1 MENFNLFLIFAHQR
15 KFKLGTLQNSYT
27 PMNNN
32 IEIYI
37 QALNSANCGIII
49 TDNTQPDNPIV
60 YCNKAFEDITGY
72 SHDEIIGHNCRFLQG
87 QDRSQPER
95 NFIKKCIRE
104 GRDCKVEIRNYNKKG
119 ILFWN
124 ELFISPVKN
133 DEGVITHFIG
143 VQNDITDR
151 KKAEHELREEKSS
164 VERKIMERTKELV
177 DSEAFLSSIIQTVR
191 ESLLVLDADY
201 RVLSANTHF
210 LNSFKVTSEDTV
222 GKILFE
228 LGNHQWDIE
237 TLRELLMKI
246 LPTNNPVI
254 DYEVEHDFPYIGKK
268 VMLLNAYRIEFE
280 GQYKDRILIAIEDI
294 TEKKEIDRRKD
305 DFLSIASHELK
316 TPLTTIKGLVQL
328 LQRMVPENSPERFIS
343 TLDKVSVYVDRL
355 NVLISDL
362 LDTSKIQSGNIE
374 LHLDPFE
381 IDKTIKDTIENL
393 SVSAP
398 HHKISLSGSA
408 NAVILGDELQISQVI
423 NNLISNAIKYSP
435 GSDKVDVYINRVG
448 NFVKIS
454 VTDYGM
460 GISVQDK
467 AKIFDRFFRAREIQK
482 KFPGLGIGL
491 YISHEIVA
499 NHNGTLW
506 VESEIGEGSTFSFTL
521 PIMKNH

>member
-1 MENFNLFLIFAHQR
+1 
-15 KFKLGTLQNSYT
+15 
-27 PMNNN
+27 MNNN

-49 TDNTQPDNPIV
+49 TDNLQPDNPIV
-60 YCNKAFEDITGY
+60 YCNKAFETISGY
-72 SHDEIIGHNCRFLQG
+72 SHDEIIGHNCRFLQS

-95 NFIKKCIRE
+95 QFIKDSIKQ
-104 GRDCKVEIRNYNKKG
+104 GKDCRVEIRNYKKNG
-119 ILFWN
+119 NLFWN

-133 DEGVITHFIG
+133 DDGIITHFIG

-164 VERKIMERTKELV
+164 VERKIQERTKELV
-177 DSEAFLSSIIQTVR
+177 DNEAFLSSIIQTVR

-201 RVLSANTHF
+201 RVLSANSHF
-210 LNSFKVTSEDTV
+210 LNSFKVTTEDTV

-228 LGNHQWDIE
+228 LGNHQWDID

-254 DYEVEHDFPYIGKK
+254 DYEVEHNFPHIGKK

-316 TPLTTIKGLVQL
+316 TPLTTIKGLIQL
-328 LQRMVPENSPERFIS
+328 LQRMKPDGSSEKYNE
-343 TLDKVSVYVDRL
+343 TLHKVSVYVDRL
-355 NVLISDL
+355 NILISDL

-381 IDKTIKDTIENL
+381 IDKTIRDTVDNL

-398 HHKISLSGSA
+398 NHTITLSGTT
-408 NAVILGDELQISQVI
+408 NATILGDELQISQVI

-435 GSDKVDVYINRVG
+435 GSDKVEVYINRVG
-448 NFVKIS
+448 NFVKVS
-454 VTDYGM
+454 VKDYGM
-460 GISVQDK
+460 GINSQDK
-467 AKIFDRFFRAREIQK
+467 AKVFDRFYRARDIQK

-491 YISHEIVA
+491 YISHEIIA

-506 VESEIGEGSTFSFTL
+506 VESEVGEGSTFSFTL

>member
-1 MENFNLFLIFAHQR
+1 
-15 KFKLGTLQNSYT
+15 
-27 PMNNN
+27 MNNN

-49 TDNTQPDNPIV
+49 TDNLQPDNPIV
-60 YCNKAFEDITGY
+60 YCNKAFENISGY
-72 SHDEIIGHNCRFLQG
+72 SHDEIIGHNCRFLQS

-95 NFIKKCIRE
+95 QFIKDSIKQ
-104 GRDCKVEIRNYNKKG
+104 GKDCRVEIRNYKKNG
-119 ILFWN
+119 NLFWN

-133 DEGVITHFIG
+133 DDGIITHFIG

-164 VERKIMERTKELV
+164 VERKIQERTKELV
-177 DSEAFLSSIIQTVR
+177 DNEAFLSSIIQTVR

-201 RVLSANTHF
+201 RVLSANSHF
-210 LNSFKVTSEDTV
+210 LNSFKVTTEDTV

-228 LGNHQWDIE
+228 LGNHQWDID

-254 DYEVEHDFPYIGKK
+254 DYEVEHNFPHIGKK

-316 TPLTTIKGLVQL
+316 TPLTTIKGLIQL
-328 LQRMVPENSPERFIS
+328 LQRMKPDGSSEKYNE
-343 TLDKVSVYVDRL
+343 TLHKVSVYVDRL
-355 NVLISDL
+355 NILISDL

-381 IDKTIKDTIENL
+381 IDKTIRDTVDNL

-398 HHKISLSGSA
+398 NHTITLSGTT
-408 NAVILGDELQISQVI
+408 NATILGDELQISQVI

-435 GSDKVDVYINRVG
+435 GSDKVEVYINRVG
-448 NFVKIS
+448 NFVKVS
-454 VTDYGM
+454 VKDFGM
-460 GISVQDK
+460 GISSQDK
-467 AKIFDRFFRAREIQK
+467 SKVFDRFYRARDIQK

-491 YISHEIVA
+491 YISHEIIA

-506 VESEIGEGSTFSFTL
+506 VESEVGEGSTFSFTL

>member
-1 MENFNLFLIFAHQR
+1 MH
-15 KFKLGTLQNSYT
+15 
-27 PMNNN
+27 NN
-32 IEIYI
+32 IELYI

-49 TDNTQPDNPIV
+49 TDNLQPDNPIV
-60 YCNKAFEDITGY
+60 YCNKAFENISGY
-72 SHDEIIGHNCRFLQG
+72 SYDEIIGHNCRFLQS

-95 NFIKKCIRE
+95 QYIKEAISE
-104 GRDCKVEIRNYNKKG
+104 GKDCRVEIRNYKKNG
-119 ILFWN
+119 DLFWN

-133 DEGVITHFIG
+133 DDGIITHFIG

-151 KKAEHELREEKSS
+151 KRAEHELREEKSS
-164 VERKIMERTKELV
+164 VERKIQERTKELIE
-177 DSEAFLSSIIQTVR
+177 SESFLSSIIQTVR
-191 ESLLVLDADY
+191 ESLLVLDANY
-201 RVLSANTHF
+201 KVLSVNNHF
-210 LNSFKVTSEDTV
+210 LSSFKVTKEDTV
-222 GKILFE
+222 GKNLFE
-228 LGNHQWDIE
+228 LGNHQWDID

-254 DYEVEHDFPYIGKK
+254 DYEVEHNFPYIGKK
-268 VMLLNAYRIEFE
+268 VMLVNAYRIEFE

-328 LQRMVPENSPERFIS
+328 LQRMKPDGASEKYNE

-355 NVLISDL
+355 NILISDL

-374 LHLDPFE
+374 LHLEPFD
-381 IDKTIKDTIENL
+381 IDKTIRDTVDNL

-398 HHKISLSGSA
+398 SHTIELSGTT
-408 NAVILGDELQISQVI
+408 NATILGDELQISQVI

-435 GSDKVDVYINRVG
+435 DSNKVDVYINRVG
-448 NFVKIS
+448 NFVKVS

-460 GISVQDK
+460 GISSQDK
-467 AKIFDRFFRAREIQK
+467 AKIFERFYRAKHIQK

-491 YISHEIVA
+491 YISHEIIA
-499 NHNGTLW
+499 NHKGTLW
-506 VESEIGEGSTFSFTL
+506 VESEVGEGSTFSFTL
-521 PIMKNH
+521 PIMKNQ